1 MQMILFLLSGRY
13 TATFATSR
21 FCDIVCAKSPAVPQI
36 TEYVTSS
43 ERESYQS
50 CETLSLTPSPFQFG
64 KSPSIRMFES

>member
-43 ERESYQS
+43 ERES
-50 CETLSLTPSPFQFG
+50 
-64 KSPSIRMFES
+64 